1 VRAARW
7 AYTDA
12 TRVQPAR
19 PSSRLDAG
27 TEVPIHWHALHWKKI
42 MYLTYYNGKWAEGNT
57 PLYGAMDHSLWLGS
71 SVFDGARAIR
81 GKLPD
86 LRPHLERV
94 IASAE
99 KLGLRCP
106 LTVDE
111 MEALVREGVA
121 RFPLDA
127 ELYIR
132 PLVFG
137 SEGFLIPVAEKSQFA
152 LTLFDAP
159 LPPFTGFSACL
170 STMRRPQPDMAPT
183 DAKASALY
191 ANSTR
196 AMREAKERGFDQ
208 AIMLDAEGHVAEFAA
223 SNLFLVTED
232 GKVVTPALNG
242 TFLAGITRARVM
254 ALLAE
259 AGVQVEQRSVKPA
272 ELNTAREIFSTGNYG
287 KVTPCTRYEDRTLE
301 AGPVAR
307 QARELYL
314 AFTEAT

>member
-1 VRAARW
+1 MFEKA
-7 AYTDA
+7 
-12 TRVQPAR
+12 
-19 PSSRLDAG
+19 S
-27 TEVPIHWHALHWKKI
+27 
-42 MYLTYYNGKWAEGNT
+42 MYLTYYNGQWAEGNT

-94 IASAE
+94 MASSE

-106 LTVDE
+106 LGVDE

-121 RFPLDA
+121 KFPADA

-159 LPPFTGFSACL
+159 LPPFVGFSSCL
-170 STMRRPQPDMAPT
+170 STMRRPQPNMAPT

-259 AGVQVEQRSVKPA
+259 AGVQVEERTVKA
-272 ELNTAREIFSTGNYG
+272 TELNTAREIFSTGNYG
-287 KVTPCTRYEDRTLE
+287 KVTPCTRYEDRSLE
-301 AGPVAR
+301 AGPIAR

-314 AFTEAT
+314 AFTDAC

>member
-1 VRAARW
+1 
-7 AYTDA
+7 
-12 TRVQPAR
+12 
-19 PSSRLDAG
+19 
-27 TEVPIHWHALHWKKI
+27 

-272 ELNTAREIFSTGNYG
+272 ELNSAREIFSTGNYG
-287 KVTPCTRYEDRTLE
+287 KVTPCTRYEGRTLE